1 MATISRMGTLK
12 DLMNVLAEVK
22 NEQANS
28 PADKSGRISYTNL
41 PESITAH
48 RAN

>member
-1 MATISRMGTLK
+1 MASITRMGTLK
-12 DLMNVLAEVK
+12 NLMNVLAEVK
-22 NEQANS
+22 NEQANA
-28 PADKSGRISYTNL
+28 PSGGAGGISYTHL